1 MTATDQTRLFR
12 RVTDDQGREWGY
24 SILQAYKGMKYRA
37 LTMEEH
43 EELKALAERAQ
54 RRLAGL
60 PFPDSVGNATFDAVH
75 GAYNK
80 TTYRQMG
87 FNGFYA
93 IRRLSTALT
102 TVRKIAGKDEPVAV
116 ELAEIIAEMKEITG
130 KAPKGL

>member
-1 MTATDQTRLFR
+1 MTATDPNRLFR

-24 SILQAYKGMKYRA
+24 SVLAAYKGMKYRA
-37 LTMEEH
+37 LTMEET
-43 EELKALAERAQ
+43 EQLKALAERAQ

-60 PFPDSVGNATFDAVH
+60 PFPDRVADAAH
-75 GAYNK
+75 DALQGGYSKA
-80 TTYRQMG
+80 TYRYMG

-116 ELAEIIAEMKEITG
+116 ELAEIIAEMKAITG
-130 KAPKGL
+130 TAPKGL